1 MLKILNLFIGIIIVV
16 GLGIFYETINQENFT
31 VNQDLQKLL
40 PKLYYINLA
49 HRQDRKTQL
58 ISQLKKIDYPEQN
71 IIRINAILR
80 DMGSTG
86 CGLSHI
92 KALEIALNQP
102 HDLNYVLILEDDF
115 IWKYGSSFT
124 KHILRGALVSNV
136 DWNVIL
142 LACNGDTHSYSKY
155 LNKVKKCQTA
165 SGYLIKLD
173 YIPKL
178 LHIWKKD
185 MEYREKHH
193 IIKNSKVENKT
204 CIDQSW
210 KKLQHDNWFIT
221 KPILG
226 KQGDSFSDIE
236 KSYVRYGV

>member
-16 GLGIFYETINQENFT
+16 GLGIFYETISQENFT
-31 VNQDLQKLL
+31 VNQDLAKLL
-40 PKLYYINLA
+40 PKLYYINLD

-58 ISQLKKIDYPEQN
+58 IRQLKKIDYPEQN

-92 KALEIALNQP
+92 KALETVLNQP

-115 IWKYGSSFT
+115 TWKYGSSFT
-124 KHILRGALVSNV
+124 KHILKGALQSNV

-142 LACNGDTHSYSKY
+142 LACNGHSVSYSKY
-155 LNKVKKCQTA
+155 LNRVKTCQTT

-178 LHIWKKD
+178 LKIWKSD
-185 MEYREKHH
+185 MEYRENHQV
-193 IIKNSKVENKT
+193 IKNSRLESKT

-210 KKLQHDNWFIT
+210 KKLQDDNWFIT

-226 KQGDSFSDIE
+226 KQAESYSDIE
-236 KSYVRYGV
+236 KGYVRYGV

>member
-16 GLGIFYETINQENFT
+16 GLGIFYETISQENFT
-31 VNQDLQKLL
+31 VNQDLDKLL

-49 HRQDRKTQL
+49 HRPDRKTKL
-58 ISQLKKIDYPEQN
+58 INQLKKIDYPEQN

-92 KALEIALNQP
+92 KTLETALNQP
-102 HDLNYVLILEDDF
+102 HHLNYVLILEDDF
-115 IWKYGSSFT
+115 TWKYGTSFT
-124 KHILRGALVSNV
+124 KYILKGALQSKV

-142 LACNGDTHSYSKY
+142 LACNGKSSPYNKY
-155 LNKVKKCQTA
+155 LNRVNNCQTA
-165 SGYLIKLD
+165 SGYFVKLD
-173 YIPKL
+173 YIHKL
-178 LHIWKKD
+178 LEIWKKD
-185 MEYREKHH
+185 MEYREKHPVV
-193 IIKNSKVENKT
+193 KNSRKEINT

-210 KKLQHDNWFIT
+210 KKLQSDNWFIT

-226 KQGDSFSDIE
+226 IQGYSYSDIE
-236 KSYVRYGV
+236 KRYVRYNV